1 MGKWIFILLGGLL
14 IAFIGIVQTATGLLP
29 SFLVPFVLVI
39 YAVAL
44 IYMIR

>member
-1 MGKWIFILLGGLL
+1 MSKWIFILLGGLL
-14 IAFIGIVQTATGLLP
+14 IVFISVFQTASGLLP

-44 IYMIR
+44 IYLIR